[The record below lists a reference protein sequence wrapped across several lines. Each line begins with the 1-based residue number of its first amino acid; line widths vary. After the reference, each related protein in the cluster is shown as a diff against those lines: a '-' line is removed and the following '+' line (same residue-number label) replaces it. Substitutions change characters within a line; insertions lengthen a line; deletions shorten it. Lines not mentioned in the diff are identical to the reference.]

1 MCPAGYRGGET
12 MPVELSDSN
21 FEDFLREHSNVV
33 VDFWAPWCGPCRIMS
48 PVIEALE
55 KDMDNVVF
63 AKVNVDE
70 SQEIAQAYSI
80 MSIPTLMFFKDG
92 EMEDMAVGVMDKGEL
107 REKINE
113 VF

>member
-1 MCPAGYRGGET
+1 MSLTDYWDGEI
-12 MPVELSDSN
+12 MPHELNDSN
-21 FEDFLREHSNVV
+21 FQDFVSEHSQVV
-33 VDFWAPWCGPCRIMS
+33 VDFWAPWCGPCHLMS

-55 KDMDNVVF
+55 EDMDTVVF

-70 SQEIAQAYSI
+70 NQEIAQNYGI

-92 EMEDMAVGVMDKGEL
+92 EMEDMVVGVIEKEEL
-107 REKINE
+107 RQKINE